1 MSVIYYSSNDN
12 ETALRLQEIIEAA
25 TQEENI
31 EIYQSMEGLS
41 KRLRQPDLENNIAV
55 VLISAMAEIF
65 QICSIK
71 RLSNDIR
78 VILILPDRSPEVI
91 SAGYK
96 LHPRFISYADSD
108 FKEVAIVLRRMLK
121 LVGQRTIL
129 TDRACIGLH

>member
-1 MSVIYYSSNDN
+1 MSVIYYNSNDN
-12 ETALRLQEIIEAA
+12 ETALRLQKIIEAT

-121 LVGQRTIL
+121 LMGQRSIL
-129 TDRACIGLH
+129 PERACPGLQ